1 MFYILIGYIGDHAG
15 NLKGTGGFW
24 GLRERESERETRK
37 KEKYEREREGRGAE
51 SPIIFFFNF

>member
-51 SPIIFFFNF
+51 SPIIFF